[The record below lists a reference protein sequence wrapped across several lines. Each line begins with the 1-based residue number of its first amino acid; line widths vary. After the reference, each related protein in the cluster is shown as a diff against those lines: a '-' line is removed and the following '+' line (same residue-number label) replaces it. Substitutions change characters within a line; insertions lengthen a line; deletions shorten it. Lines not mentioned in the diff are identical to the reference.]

1 MRHHVLVLHYVLIAL
16 IFVECLASISWAV
29 EFIDVILFLFQL
41 IIAFGLLGA
50 LYDRSKP
57 NINMLLWAGLFGMF
71 LSTIKTI
78 WGALLMPFGM
88 PKYPLILLIAII
100 FKTLT
105 IFFIWISTVRSD

>member
-1 MRHHVLVLHYVLIAL
+1 M
-16 IFVECLASISWAV
+16 
-29 EFIDVILFLFQL
+29 

-50 LYDRSKP
+50 LYDRSKT
-57 NINMLLWAGLFGMF
+57 NINLLLWAGLFGMF
-71 LSTIKTI
+71 LSTLKTI

-105 IFFIWISTVRSD
+105 MFFIWVSTVRSE